1 MYKSHL
7 ELKLHCYTVYYR
19 LDLGGLSSPEV
30 HMEHSDDI
38 TLLIEEWRTGSR
50 EAGDLLIAKL
60 YPELKKIARAHLK
73 NERQDHTLAPTAL
86 VNELYLRFIRSGS
99 PLPAQN
105 RIHFLALAAQSLR
118 QILIDHARMHAAKK
132 RANGLKL
139 ELSSVDATI
148 QAPRSDLL
156 VLHQALIRL
165 ESLDARAGRVVEL
178 RFFGGLNEEEVAEIL
193 GVSRKTV
200 QRDWKTARA
209 WLIAQLV

>member
-1 MYKSHL
+1 
-7 ELKLHCYTVYYR
+7 
-19 LDLGGLSSPEV
+19 
-30 HMEHSDDI
+30 MEPSDDI
-38 TLLIEEWRTGSR
+38 TLLIEEWRGGSR

-60 YPELKKIARAHLK
+60 YPELKRIARAHLK

-118 QILIDHARMHAAKK
+118 HILVDHARMHAAKK
-132 RANGLKL
+132 RADGLKL
-139 ELSSVDATI
+139 DLSSADAAI
-148 QAPRSDLL
+148 PAPDQDLL

-209 WLIAQLV
+209 WLIAQFL